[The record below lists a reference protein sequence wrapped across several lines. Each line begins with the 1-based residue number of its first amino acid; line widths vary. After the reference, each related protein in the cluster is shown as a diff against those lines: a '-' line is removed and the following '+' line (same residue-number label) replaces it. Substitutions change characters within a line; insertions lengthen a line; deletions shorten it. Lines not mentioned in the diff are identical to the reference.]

1 MDYKIPQYIL
11 DATDCSKKLTCI
23 TDVYCKGHVMCEV
36 HHIAEKYVTFLNPG
50 AAQEVLDECPYADDS
65 CDMVVCKCPTRYFL
79 HKEYGI

>member
-23 TDVYCKGHVMCEV
+23 TDVYCKDHVMCEV
-36 HHIAEKYVTFLNPG
+36 HHTTEKYISFLKPG
-50 AAQEVLDECPYADDS
+50 AGQESLEQCPYADHS
-65 CDMVVCKCPTRYFL
+65 CDMMVCKCPIRYYL